1 MGIRGALQAGVL
13 RLSEERMLHKD
24 VEIFAVGKIAE
35 SATFSGEKGLSLQ
48 TAFV

>member
-1 MGIRGALQAGVL
+1 MGIRGGLQAGLL

-35 SATFSGEKGLSLQ
+35 SARFSEEEDESLQ
-48 TAFV
+48 SS